1 VSRTVWIAIFL
12 GIIVLGL
19 GAAAVT
25 AVVTNNGQSG
35 TTTTNPS
42 TTSSVGS
49 PFDFPLGLK
58 SNTLALAKHRQDVL
72 VGVAAEPGG
81 PVDVVALRA
90 ETPLPA
96 NAVRIAVDGRQL
108 EAQPC
113 GRGCSRVQAPVLDGR
128 SSAVAIR
135 VGPAS
140 VSFRLPPSLPAPGE
154 RVFDRARRTMGALR
168 SYRFTERLTSGYG
181 VVFTHLNV
189 QAPDRLSLRT
199 NSGYRSVII
208 GHTRWDYLDGRW
220 QRGPFPGLAVREVL
234 MWYDAR
240 NPRVLGRLPNGDVE
254 LAAYGLKPVPAWFR
268 LTVEPSGRVVQAEM
282 TAPSHFMLHRYSAFN
297 RGAAIKPPQ

>member
-1 VSRTVWIAIFL
+1 MAIFL

-25 AVVTNNGQSG
+25 AVVTNDGESG
-35 TTTTNPS
+35 TTTTTQS
-42 TTSSVGS
+42 TTSSVIAS
-49 PFDFPLGLK
+49 TFDFPLGLK
-58 SNTLALAKHRQDVL
+58 SDTLALAKHLQDVL
-72 VGVAAEPGG
+72 VGVAAQPGG

-90 ETPLPA
+90 EGPLA
-96 NAVRIAVDGRQL
+96 GNAVRIAVDGRPL
-108 EAQPC
+108 EAKSC

-128 SSAVAIR
+128 SSIVSVRAES
-135 VGPAS
+135 AS
-140 VSFRLPPSLPAPGE
+140 VSFRLPPSLPASGE
-154 RVFDRARRTMGALR
+154 RLLDRARRTMGALR
-168 SYRFTERLTSGYG
+168 SYRFTERLSSGQG
-181 VVFTHLNV
+181 VVFTRLNV

-208 GHTRWDYLDGRW
+208 GHTRWDFLDGRW
-220 QRGPFPGLAVREVL
+220 QHGPFPGLEFREVL
-234 MWYDAR
+234 MWYDAK
-240 NPRVLGRLPNGDVE
+240 NPRIVRRLPNGDVE

-282 TAPSHFMLHRYSAFN
+282 TAPSHFMLHRYSAFD

>member
-1 VSRTVWIAIFL
+1 MAIFL

-25 AVVTNNGQSG
+25 AVVTNDGESG
-35 TTTTNPS
+35 TTTTTQS
-42 TTSSVGS
+42 TTSSVAS
-49 PFDFPLGLK
+49 TFDFPLGLK
-58 SNTLALAKHRQDVL
+58 SDTLALAKHLQDVL
-72 VGVAAEPGG
+72 VGVAAQPGG

-90 ETPLPA
+90 EGPLA
-96 NAVRIAVDGRQL
+96 GSAVRITVDGRPL
-108 EAQPC
+108 EAKSC

-128 SSAVAIR
+128 SSIVSVRAES
-135 VGPAS
+135 AS

-154 RVFDRARRTMGALR
+154 RVLDRARRTMGALR
-168 SYRFTERLTSGYG
+168 SYRFTERLSSGQG
-181 VVFTHLNV
+181 VVFTRLKV

-208 GHTRWDYLDGRW
+208 GHTRWDFLDGRW

-234 MWYDAR
+234 MWYDAK
-240 NPRVLGRLPNGDVE
+240 NPRIVRRLPNGDVE

-282 TAPSHFMLHRYSAFN
+282 TAPSHFMQHRYSAFD
-297 RGAAIKPPQ
+297 RGAAIEPPQ

>member
-1 VSRTVWIAIFL
+1 VSRAVWIAIFV

-25 AVVTNNGQSG
+25 AVVTNDGQSG
-35 TTTTNPS
+35 TTTTTPS
-42 TTSSVGS
+42 TTSSVGNA
-49 PFDFPLGLK
+49 FDFPLGLK
-58 SNTLALAKHRQDVL
+58 RDTLALAKHRQDVL
-72 VGVAAEPGG
+72 VGLAAQPGG

-90 ETPLPA
+90 EGPLPG

-108 EAQPC
+108 EAQSC
-113 GRGCSRVQAPVLDGR
+113 GRACSRVQAPVLDGR
-128 SSAVAIR
+128 SSVVAVRAES
-135 VGPAS
+135 AS
-140 VSFRLPPSLPAPGE
+140 LSFRLPLSLPGSGG

-168 SYRFTERLTSGYG
+168 SYRFTERLSSGQG
-181 VVFTHLNV
+181 VVFTRLKV

-208 GHTRWDYLDGRW
+208 GHTRWDFLDGRW

-234 MWYDAR
+234 MWYEAK
-240 NPRVLGRLPNGDVE
+240 NPRIVRRLPNGDVE

-282 TAPSHFMLHRYSAFN
+282 TAPSHFMLHRYSAFD